1 MDGIKE
7 LLREW
12 NKTGVAK
19 LTRAEYQVR
28 LPMLP
33 ASPLV
38 WPRKVR
44 TAAVDIALSL
54 RLSYIL
60 NL

>member
-12 NKTGVAK
+12 NKTGMAK

-28 LPMLP
+28 LPMPP

-38 WPRKVR
+38 
-44 TAAVDIALSL
+44 
-54 RLSYIL
+54 
-60 NL
+60 

>member
-7 LLREW
+7 LVRES
-12 NKTGVAK
+12 NKIGVAG

-44 TAAVDIALSL
+44 AAAVDIALSL
-54 RLSYIL
+54 RLSYIF